1 MSENQVESSSSAEG
15 KTNKEGWEKE
25 VIEKIALAAVTEQR
39 RARRW
44 GVFFKGLLFF
54 YLFSL
59 LLIGLY
65 PRFEKGLSDS
75 SKSHTAVIDIS
86 GMIAENQDASASAI
100 IEGLRNAVEDKGT
113 KGIIL
118 HLNTPGG
125 TPVQA
130 AYVYDEIRRTKEKN
144 PELPIYAVVSDIC
157 ASGCYYIAAAADEI
171 YVSQASI
178 IGSIGVLMESFGF
191 VDMMDKLGVER
202 RLLIAGSHKA
212 ILDPFS
218 PANVEEMKHMQTL
231 LDQVHQQFIEAVRQG
246 RGDRLKETQDMF
258 SGLVWTGA
266 DSLKLGLA
274 DGLGNDD
281 YVAREIIG
289 EKNLVNFTYQE
300 RLFDRL
306 AGKLGASFGQAIGS
320 YLHSWSLR

>member
-1 MSENQVESSSSAEG
+1 MSENQIESSSSDEG
-15 KTNKEGWEKE
+15 KTNQEGWEKE

-44 GVFFKGLLFF
+44 GVFFKSLLFI

-65 PRFEKGLSDS
+65 PRFEKGLGDS
-75 SKSHTAVIDIS
+75 SNSHTAVIDIS
-86 GMIAENQDASASAI
+86 GLIAENQDASANAI
-100 IEGLRNAVEDKGT
+100 IKGIRKAVEDKGT

-118 HLNTPGG
+118 HMNTPGG

-130 AYVYDEIRRTKEKN
+130 DYVYEEIKRTKEKN

-191 VDMMDKLGVER
+191 VDMMQKLGVER

-218 PANVEEMKHMQTL
+218 PANPEEIQHMQVL
-231 LDQVHQQFIEAVRQG
+231 LDQVHQQFIEAVREG
-246 RGDRLKETQDMF
+246 RGDRLKETPDMF

-300 RLFDRL
+300 RFIDRL
-306 AGKLGASFGQAIGS
+306 AGKLGTSFGQAIGS
-320 YLHSWSLR
+320 QIQSWSLR

>member
-1 MSENQVESSSSAEG
+1 MSENQIESSSSNAG
-15 KTNKEGWEKE
+15 KTHQEGWEKE

-44 GVFFKGLLFF
+44 GVFFKGLLFI

-65 PRFEKGLSDS
+65 PRFEKGLGDS
-75 SKSHTAVIDIS
+75 SKTHTAVIDIS
-86 GMIAENQDASASAI
+86 GLIAENQDASASAI
-100 IEGLRNAVEDKGT
+100 IKGLRNAVEDKGT

-118 HLNTPGG
+118 HMNTPGG

-130 AYVYDEIRRTKEKN
+130 AYVYDEIKRTKEKN
-144 PELPIYAVVSDIC
+144 PELPIYAVVSDMC
-157 ASGCYYIAAAADEI
+157 ASGCYYVAAAADEI

-178 IGSIGVLMESFGF
+178 IGSIGVLMEGFGF
-191 VDMMDKLGVER
+191 VDMMEKLGVER

-218 PANVEEMKHMQTL
+218 PANPAEIEHMQVL
-231 LDQVHQQFIEAVRQG
+231 LDQVHQQFIEAVREG
-246 RGDRLKETQDMF
+246 RGDRLKETPDMF

-274 DGLGNDD
+274 DGLGSDD

-300 RLFDRL
+300 RFIDRL

-320 YLHSWSLR
+320 QFHNWSMR